1 MPSTKYVRVTCW
13 CASASA
19 AQSASWNSLSP
30 YWMLGPG
37 PTWATEV
44 KGLLLALKTS
54 VVWYLKT
61 VPLVPP
67 PRTRDS
73 ELLLAGHHVSY
84 GILVGTLKSR
94 GRLVYFVIPLL
105 LFLWRFPSSSI
116 LDLPNRR
123 AIWWL
128 HSHRTDRKPVGD
140 LRVTR
145 RGDRSAC
152 HPDLGGVGRSVS
164 GLSQTPARSCQG
176 AVTATPACSWCGER
190 HWQWSGSDSGAR
202 SLSAYQAQAHGRLMG
217 PAAEAPQLP
226 CCTRC
231 GHWVSSPHLATILGT
246 LSSDTEL
253 ELLSL
258 FCLPSLALFLSHQ
271 GPNHLPV
278 PPTCSHRS
286 LWCYLHLSLDR

>member
-128 HSHRTDRKPVGD
+128 HSQRTDRNLWVTCGSPGEGTALPVIQTLGAWVIQC
-140 LRVTR
+140 LGFPRPLPVLV
-145 RGDRSAC
+145 RGLWVQPQPAV
-152 HPDLGGVGRSVS
+152 GV
-164 GLSQTPARSCQG
+164 
-176 AVTATPACSWCGER
+176 GER
-190 HWQWSGSDSGAR
+190 HWQWSGSDSRAR
-202 SLSAYQAQAHGRLMG
+202 SLSAYQAQAHAAWWVLLLRLHSF
-217 PAAEAPQLP
+217 PAALAVATEYLLHTWPPSWARFPQ
-226 CCTRC
+226 T
-231 GHWVSSPHLATILGT
+231 W
-246 LSSDTEL
+246 
-253 ELLSL
+253 
-258 FCLPSLALFLSHQ
+258 
-271 GPNHLPV
+271 N
-278 PPTCSHRS
+278 
-286 LWCYLHLSLDR
+286 

>member
-128 HSHRTDRKPVGD
+128 HSQRTDRKPVGD
-140 LRVTR
+140 LWVTR
-145 RGDRSAC
+145 RGDHSAH
-152 HPDLGGVGRSVS
+152 HPDLGVYD
-164 GLSQTPARSCQG
+164 P
-176 AVTATPACSWCGER
+176 
-190 HWQWSGSDSGAR
+190 SDSLRHKGAHTT
-202 SLSAYQAQAHGRLMG
+202 SIQ
-217 PAAEAPQLP
+217 
-226 CCTRC
+226 
-231 GHWVSSPHLATILGT
+231 SP
-246 LSSDTEL
+246 S
-253 ELLSL
+253 
-258 FCLPSLALFLSHQ
+258 
-271 GPNHLPV
+271 
-278 PPTCSHRS
+278 
-286 LWCYLHLSLDR
+286 LHLSPPWPLRSSLAVCPHIFGSWLYLS